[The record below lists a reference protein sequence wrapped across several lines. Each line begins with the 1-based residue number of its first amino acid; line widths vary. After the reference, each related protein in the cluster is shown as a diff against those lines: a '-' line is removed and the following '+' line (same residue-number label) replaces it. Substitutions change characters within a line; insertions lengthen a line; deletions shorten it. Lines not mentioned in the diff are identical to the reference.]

1 MSFRDRL
8 FSRLLI
14 QPDGCVV
21 WQGSKR
27 ANGYGQIKRHGKGL
41 LVHRVM
47 YEMFAEPIPDGMHID
62 HLCGNKACANVAHLE
77 VVTPAENT
85 RRHLKRT
92 GGKLVRW
99 SPSLA

>member
-27 ANGYGQIKRHGKGL
+27 ANGYGQLKRFGKGL

-47 YEMFAEPIPDGMHID
+47 YELMAGPIPSGMCID
-62 HLCGNKACANVAHLE
+62 HLCGNKACANVSHLE
-77 VVTPAENT
+77 VVTSHENT
-85 RRHLKRT
+85 RRHLERT
-92 GGKLVRW
+92 GGKLVPW
-99 SPSLA
+99 AG